1 MTDPDA
7 LKRRARERIEREG
20 TNLLELSRRIHAEP
34 ELGFEEHRA
43 TAWVAEALEAGGL
56 EVRTGVCELPTALTA
71 DAGEGPL
78 GIGICAEY
86 DALPEIGHACGH
98 NVIAAA
104 AVGAGI
110 GLADLASDARLAVR
124 VLGTP
129 SEEGGGGKITMLER
143 GAFAGLHAAMMV
155 HPGPYEDLD
164 PEVLAVVPMRAR
176 YTGTEAHAAGFPW
189 LGVNAADALVVAQ
202 TAVALLRQQ
211 IRPTDRIHAVVRKGG
226 DATNVIPAHT
236 EGEFWVRSATLEDV
250 RGLQE
255 RVVRC
260 LEAGALATG
269 ARLEWEE
276 SQPVYANM
284 RHDRGLLDAYRRN
297 VQALGRSPAPEDD
310 PQQVVRFSTDMGNV
324 SLAIPSI
331 HPVMDVGSLPFVNHQ
346 PGFAAACATEVA
358 DRAVLDGAIAMAW
371 TAIDAA
377 ADDGL
382 RERLLAGP
390 TPGEA

>member
-20 TNLLELSRRIHAEP
+20 TNLLALSHRIHAQP

-43 TAWVAEALEAGGL
+43 AAWVAEALEAGGL

-110 GLADLASDARLAVR
+110 GLAEVAADAGLAVR

-143 GAFAGLHAAMMV
+143 GAFSGLHAAMMV
-155 HPGPYEDLD
+155 HPGPFEDLD

-236 EGEFWVRSATLEDV
+236 DGEFWVRSATLEEV
-250 RGLQE
+250 RALQE

-276 SQPVYANM
+276 SQPMYANM
-284 RHDRGLLDAYRRN
+284 RHDRGLLEAYRRN
-297 VQALGRSPAPEDD
+297 VEALGRSPASEDD

-324 SLAIPSI
+324 SLAVPSI
-331 HPVMDVGSLPFVNHQ
+331 HPVMDIGSLPFVNHQ
-346 PGFAAACATEVA
+346 PGFAAACVTETA

-377 ADDGL
+377 ADGDL
-382 RERLLAGP
+382 RERLLAGQ
-390 TPGEA
+390 TPAEG

>member
-20 TNLLELSRRIHAEP
+20 TNLLALSHRIHAQP

-43 TAWVAEALEAGGL
+43 AAWVAEALEAGGL

-110 GLADLASDARLAVR
+110 GLAEVAADAGLAVR

-143 GAFAGLHAAMMV
+143 GAFSGLHAAMMV

-236 EGEFWVRSATLEDV
+236 DGEFWVRSATLEEV
-250 RGLQE
+250 RALQE

-276 SQPVYANM
+276 SQPMYANM
-284 RHDRGLLDAYRRN
+284 RHDRGLLEAYRRN
-297 VQALGRSPAPEDD
+297 VEALGRSPASEDD

-324 SLAIPSI
+324 SLAVPSI
-331 HPVMDVGSLPFVNHQ
+331 HPVMDIGSLPFVNHQ
-346 PGFAAACATEVA
+346 PGFAAACVTETA

-377 ADDGL
+377 ADGDL
-382 RERLLAGP
+382 RERLLAGQ
-390 TPGEA
+390 TPAEG